1 MIWSALSFL
10 AEPWF
15 VIPGL
20 VVGVLGA
27 GWASFGR
34 RTNTKNR
41 AAIHGLAGA
50 GLGII
55 VAMAI
60 ARVLG
65 FTLWQELWLQYAVGF
80 AFGLAARLRAIPTAT
95 GSKLAS
101 LAMAVRSELFF
112 VLSLMGGMGAVTTY
126 VAPSV
131 VGMQPHPLTYAFW
144 GFGMLGL
151 LAGWVLTLPT
161 SWLMVKLGWTRGMG
175 GPRAGKPV
183 HGEVGRF
190 VALAAIALWA
200 SAALVLPAWLTE
212 AREGRPVRAPSE
224 GIAAG
229 FHEHSHRPLAA
240 MRTALRE
247 TLEIAASPA
256 TPRAEIT
263 RALDAAMRAS
273 EVGAKAAPDTT
284 MGAAHREI
292 MHARRALQIG
302 DVDGMRARIEGA
314 LAEVEDIDP
323 GARLEIAAP
332 LQDYD
337 GASVLNAQGVHIG
350 EVASIRADRVRVR
363 LGGATDVWGFW
374 DIDPDA
380 IVSLPVDTLVFGPAR
395 TIGGSYVVLPT
406 RDTCW
411 REDTDVARRV
421 ALAVALLASI
431 RSTGSDRINRR
442 PGDPT
447 ATRRSG

>member
-34 RTNTKNR
+34 RTKNR
-41 AAIHGLAGA
+41 AAIHGLVAA

-80 AFGLAARLRAIPTAT
+80 AFGLAARLRAMPTTT
-95 GSKLAS
+95 GSKPAS
-101 LAMAVRSELFF
+101 LGMAVRCELFF

-161 SWLMVKLGWTRGMG
+161 SWLMVRLGWMRGTK
-175 GPRAGKPV
+175 AGKPV

-256 TPRAEIT
+256 TPRAEVT

-273 EVGAKAAPDTT
+273 EVGAKAAPGTT
-284 MGAAHREI
+284 MGAAHHDI
-292 MHARRALQIG
+292 MHARRALQMG
-302 DVDGMRARIEGA
+302 DVEGMRARIEDA
-314 LAEVEDIDP
+314 LAEVDEIDP
-323 GARLEIAAP
+323 GAPLEIAAP

-337 GASVLNAQGVHIG
+337 GVSVLNAQGVHIG
-350 EVASIRADRVRVR
+350 EVASIRADRVRVE

-421 ALAVALLASI
+421 ALLVALLGVEPI
-431 RSTGSDRINRR
+431 DRIDRVSRR